1 MYGKYPKPGMSP
13 DYFTEEVF
21 DFIFLGEKN
30 FTTDPKISMDVLQE
44 MQDSFTYWYPMDL
57 RCSGKD
63 LITNHLIMCL
73 YNHAAI
79 WKNENM
85 MPQGFFA
92 NGHVLVDGKKMSKSE
107 GNFFTIK
114 QIVDEFGSDSV
125 RIALADAG
133 DSLDDVKF
141 ICFNIIG

>member
-79 WKNENM
+79 CKESLGHHIFIF
-85 MPQGFFA
+85 P
-92 NGHVLVDGKKMSKSE
+92 NGCMV
-107 GNFFTIK
+107 IK
-114 QIVDEFGSDSV
+114 THYQMIS
-125 RIALADAG
+125 
-133 DSLDDVKF
+133 
-141 ICFNIIG
+141 N

>member
-1 MYGKYPKPGMSP
+1 MYGSKPKDGMSP

-21 DFIFLGEKN
+21 DYIFLGDKK
-30 FTTDPKISMDVLQE
+30 FTSEPKINMDILNE
-44 MQDSFTYWYPMDL
+44 MRDSFTYWYPMDL

-73 YNHAAI
+73 YNHAAVF
-79 WKNENM
+79 KDEEM
-85 MPQGFFA
+85 MPRGFFA

-133 DSLDDVKF
+133 DTLDDVLLIF
-141 ICFNIIG
+141 